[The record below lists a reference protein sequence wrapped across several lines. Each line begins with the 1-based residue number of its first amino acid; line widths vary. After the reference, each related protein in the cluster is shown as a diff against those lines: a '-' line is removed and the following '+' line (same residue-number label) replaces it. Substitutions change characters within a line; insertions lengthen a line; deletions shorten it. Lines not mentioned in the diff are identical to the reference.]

1 MDLNK
6 AFSVQGSE
14 KFQEYVLSSE
24 QTLTKTECFVEVKHA
39 GTDCETN
46 YEQIFNAG
54 SNPPAFIDENTN
66 MGNENGILVA
76 NTFGLNKSSSPRDV
90 GTESKKRAFG
100 QELSNI
106 NRQPG
111 SPKSKMALKRKL
123 NEENKENL
131 EEIEQIVNKDQFESQ
146 SVSKKRRH
154 AVDSP
159 TNVQVNKEIFYFE
172 FFIYFLI

>member
-14 KFQEYVLSSE
+14 KFQEYVTSE
-24 QTLTKTECFVEVKHA
+24 QTITKTECFVEVKHV
-39 GTDCETN
+39 GTDCEAN
-46 YEQIFNAG
+46 YEQIFNEAS

-66 MGNENGILVA
+66 MGIENGFLVA
-76 NTFGLNKSSSPRDV
+76 NTIGLNKSSSPRDI
-90 GTESKKRAFG
+90 GTESRKRAFG

-106 NRQPG
+106 NRQPN

-123 NEENKENL
+123 IEEDKENL
-131 EEIEQIVNKDQFESQ
+131 EELENIVNKDQVEAQ

-159 TNVQVNKEIFYFE
+159 TSVQVHKQIFYF
-172 FFIYFLI
+172 